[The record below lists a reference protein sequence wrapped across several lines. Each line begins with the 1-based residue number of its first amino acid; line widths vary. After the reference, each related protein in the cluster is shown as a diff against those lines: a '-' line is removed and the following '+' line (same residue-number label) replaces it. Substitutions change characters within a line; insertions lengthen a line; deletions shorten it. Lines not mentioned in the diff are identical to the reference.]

1 MSKPRQTRRGRLPGD
16 LRPGE
21 LLEEFFEAFDVHAVG
36 AVFFEPFDVGAGGGG
51 VVGFEEEDG
60 YLTEV
65 EVNEVLSLMGDVRSK
80 VSSYNSLQLG
90 WELCNLGNLDKFI
103 G

>member
-1 MSKPRQTRRGRLPGD
+1 MN
-16 LRPGE
+16 E
-21 LLEEFFEAFDVHAVG
+21 NVYIIFEIGLILDQDHFSA
-36 AVFFEPFDVGAGGGG
+36 
-51 VVGFEEEDG
+51 GFEEEDG